1 MYPYGYGYYFDPTY
15 ILIIIGVIITM
26 IASSKM
32 NSTFRRYSRVRCH
45 CGLTGSQAAE
55 RILNQAGI
63 YDVSVE
69 RVSGNLTDHYDPKNK
84 VLRLSDATYGSDSI
98 AAIGVAAHEC
108 GHAVQHQQGY
118 APLKIRGAMVPAVN
132 LGSNLSWLFILG
144 GVILG
149 MNQTLLNVGILL
161 FSLAVIFQ
169 LVTLPVEFNASSR
182 ALRILGSTG
191 IMYED
196 EVGQTRKVLSAA
208 ALTYVAVK
216 KGRKPG
222 IYMSWDAC
230 KAQVMGFPNAR
241 YKGFKTKA
249 EAEAFLNP
257 DANELMQIDED
268 TLVAYVDGSYDH
280 SQKRFSYGMVLMHD
294 GVERYFAYPYADK
307 ELATM
312 RNVAGEIK
320 GSEAAMRFA
329 KENGYKKLAIHYDY
343 EGIQK
348 WCTGE
353 WAAKKEGTQAYQRIY
368 EEMKQYVQIKF
379 VKVKGHSNDKYN
391 DYADMLAK
399 SALGIGDGSFEKKED
414 QEWIKVR

>member
-1 MYPYGYGYYFDPTY
+1 M
-15 ILIIIGVIITM
+15 
-26 IASSKM
+26 
-32 NSTFRRYSRVRCH
+32 
-45 CGLTGSQAAE
+45 
-55 RILNQAGI
+55 AGKF
-63 YDVSVE
+63 Y
-69 RVSGNLTDHYDPKNK
+69 
-84 VLRLSDATYGSDSI
+84 
-98 AAIGVAAHEC
+98 
-108 GHAVQHQQGY
+108 
-118 APLKIRGAMVPAVN
+118 
-132 LGSNLSWLFILG
+132 
-144 GVILG
+144 
-149 MNQTLLNVGILL
+149 
-161 FSLAVIFQ
+161 
-169 LVTLPVEFNASSR
+169 
-182 ALRILGSTG
+182 
-191 IMYED
+191 
-196 EVGQTRKVLSAA
+196 
-208 ALTYVAVK
+208 AVK

-230 KAQVMGFPNAR
+230 KAQV
-241 YKGFKTKA
+241 
-249 EAEAFLNP
+249 LNP

-307 ELATM
+307 ELVTM

-399 SALGIGDGSFEKKED
+399 SALGIGDGRKKKIRNGSKLDNE
-414 QEWIKVR
+414 E

>member
-161 FSLAVIFQ
+161 FS
-169 LVTLPVEFNASSR
+169 SSR

-208 ALTYVAVK
+208 ALTYVA
-216 KGRKPG
+216 G
-222 IYMSWDAC
+222 
-230 KAQVMGFPNAR
+230 
-241 YKGFKTKA
+241 
-249 EAEAFLNP
+249 
-257 DANELMQIDED
+257 
-268 TLVAYVDGSYDH
+268 
-280 SQKRFSYGMVLMHD
+280 
-294 GVERYFAYPYADK
+294 
-307 ELATM
+307 
-312 RNVAGEIK
+312 
-320 GSEAAMRFA
+320 AA
-329 KENGYKKLAIHYDY
+329 
-343 EGIQK
+343 
-348 WCTGE
+348 
-353 WAAKKEGTQAYQRIY
+353 
-368 EEMKQYVQIKF
+368 
-379 VKVKGHSNDKYN
+379 
-391 DYADMLAK
+391 
-399 SALGIGDGSFEKKED
+399 SALLSLLRLIILFGGRDND
-414 QEWIKVR
+414 